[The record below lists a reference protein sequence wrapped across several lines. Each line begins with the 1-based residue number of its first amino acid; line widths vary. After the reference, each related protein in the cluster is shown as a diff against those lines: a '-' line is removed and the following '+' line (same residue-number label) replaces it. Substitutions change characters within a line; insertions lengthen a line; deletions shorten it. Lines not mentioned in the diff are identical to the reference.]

1 MLCRAKDLKKYL
13 QIYFQILQQ
22 SKNVKAKKYFSN
34 GSCEESFHW
43 KLRKSFR
50 WKLYGDFEGVCIYS
64 WLCV

>member
-34 GSCEESFHW
+34 GSCEESFH
-43 KLRKSFR
+43 
-50 WKLYGDFEGVCIYS
+50 
-64 WLCV
+64 